1 MKVAKG
7 AEQKPVKEEL
17 LFLCFSRAIDRLVC
31 FFFVRVMRSTL
42 ARVAAGRRTAV
53 LAALCLF
60 VVSCAFPV
68 AAALDGGDKAAQMR
82 HKFGRRDIIHDI
94 EHLKE
99 DLKTITDLQIEG
111 KLTED
116 ETMFYFMRMHD
127 FDDNNKLDGWELL
140 TAMKHMVAHNV
151 KKTEEDPTI
160 NETIEAVDTLMHF
173 DKNNDGFLEY
183 AELRTSSDDEP

>member
-1 MKVAKG
+1 MPKAKN
-7 AEQKPVKEEL
+7 KSPSRRS
-17 LFLCFSRAIDRLVC
+17 FCFCVLAVRSIVLRV
-31 FFFVRVMRSTL
+31 FFVRVMRSTL
-42 ARVAAGRRTAV
+42 ACVAAGRRTPV
-53 LAALCLF
+53 LAALCLL

-68 AAALDGGDKAAQMR
+68 AAAQDGGDKATQMR

-140 TAMKHMVAHNV
+140 TAMKHMVAHNI

>member
-1 MKVAKG
+1 
-7 AEQKPVKEEL
+7 
-17 LFLCFSRAIDRLVC
+17 
-31 FFFVRVMRSTL
+31 MRSTL
-42 ARVAAGRRTAV
+42 ARVPAGWRTPV
-53 LAALCLF
+53 LAALCLL

-68 AAALDGGDKAAQMR
+68 AAAHDGGDKAAQMR

-140 TAMKHMVAHNV
+140 TAMKHMVAHHV
-151 KKTEEDPTI
+151 KKTEEEPGI